1 MNSGLE
7 NTTVQ
12 IAIYLIQVPGL
23 WSNTLLS
30 ERATCIFC
38 LPLPLEEDIYS
49 SEDKTWLHKK
59 WTKTSCLWV
68 INKIII
74 LQWW

>member
-49 SEDKTWLHKK
+49 SEDKT
-59 WTKTSCLWV
+59 
-68 INKIII
+68 
-74 LQWW
+74 